1 MYNSIDAH
9 FSACTLVSLILQMC
23 VCLLFYDVG
32 KRYSVAV
39 SLERSYYY
47 VAESSGLVNI
57 NIVTSD
63 RYDKDFTVKL
73 SVILGRHQ
81 TRGDYGK
88 QKCVCCVCVFW

>member
-1 MYNSIDAH
+1 
-9 FSACTLVSLILQMC
+9 MC
-23 VCLLFYDVG
+23 VCLLFYGVG

-88 QKCVCCVCVFW
+88 QKCVCVCVCFGNKYSSYTCIALNFIRYQY